1 MEYENSFEDRT
12 VSRPRYKQFIN
23 NCKTTVIDSPNVFQR
38 KSITFKR
45 KVTSKE
51 LDLKVFDK
59 IETTLDSKS
68 LIESPKMFKTN
79 LQDISST
86 SIIPTL
92 TTEIHKLQQLY
103 VPNYTY
109 HSLDADKIDYNAD
122 ENIFSKN
129 YASTMSVKNDME
141 SLGTVEIEA
150 LLDDIKQREIEM
162 LADQEKSVTNLIS
175 NAVTETNF
183 VTDSL
188 IKQSSISPG
197 YAFKTF
203 LFVTYPNNHL
213 LSNRLQKRQ
222 VCDKVMRIKNEESY
236 AHNIEDKLQKQLKKT
251 YFKVKAKF
259 SKTYNKELDNTKA
272 TIQQKIEKYK
282 TKATSCL
289 SFKSTAKTT
298 LKTKGISKST
308 TKTKLDNSKCSTSS
322 QTKLTSED
330 EFTMLS
336 ILEQL
341 LAKSH
346 ASNVRHNI
354 MLSTPKDYKNKLS
367 KRFSIGNLKSQFIQE
382 NNTDK
387 SYNDGEEIP
396 DVVECTSIENDTD
409 NMTVTRG
416 ITQQDDH
423 AQATAED
430 VNYQALSNKIS
441 YNDYVNGFKYYL
453 NFQKDNDD
461 EKYSNLIRYQAHKH
475 HNVDDIGKFIL
486 KKIPHLPTTRF
497 RRYYVES
504 ETLEDQDIST
514 KSEDSW
520 FKKHFFLFLDT
531 NPPRKFHTAQ
541 TVSLKVPDF
550 QKNVSDK
557 PKNLKKLEETT
568 SEAYDHLNIPKLLN
582 VEEMKKKIPNITG
595 DFTNPYSFL
604 QSKVYNNEKL
614 LYSMNP
620 ELELKPKSFSL
631 LSGKHFQVFKDNKDD
646 RFYVNYNTGCINKF
660 KPDFTI
666 DMNAF
671 INSPTSIPMLIDD
684 IKIQVEHIKNNLN
697 KNNKKI
703 QSVEGN
709 SKMLGYFPSNIYDY
723 NWINTKESNTKKFNS
738 LNHNTKSYTE
748 RTISERISDMTAMK
762 PTQEVNFYKKQNIY
776 DTNELKKTVNEQWE
790 PINKETKESRTMS
803 YPFSLSMI
811 INGKKITSNGQT
823 RILAKN
829 LDSYTKRNP
838 NEGTHKTKSTKP
850 PISSKGRTN
859 APPEQYYTTFLPM
872 QIDDFKKF
880 LKENKI
886 DVESVTAPLII
897 SLPRSLGLW
906 NRNKVS
912 SEPKLGGGNL
922 DIKEKNIGNLKKHG
936 FPNPRQNSQSLHS
949 VRSNYQNRKNKLRYG
964 ENYDDLSAV
973 RNKNKESKSDF
984 LRNEDSEDFG
994 VTTIDAKYRLTR
1006 KRQTSSIDHEGAK
1019 LLKINSHD
1027 YDVNFKPEPKQRSN
1041 VLRIR
1046 KPKFAKRNA
1055 REEIFTAKD
1064 VAALEIVVD
1073 LMKNTQVYGKDKENF
1088 NSFYNNTDH
1097 KYVHNSSSLKE
1108 RHVTNSIQVQIAI
1121 PYSTDDRKRS
1131 SEPFRLRKVFSAVMS
1146 TPVDLEYQIHSF
1158 EETTTVRTTILQDIL
1173 TPGLYLLVENTN
1185 ITCPEGNFVLKPI
1198 KNSKF
1203 AVRQVTSTIEK
1214 LKSKITTSENVEK
1227 ASFKK
1232 DFMDAVN
1239 KVIKFNKNSEINNT
1253 NCKTKRSMKT
1263 QLERNSNRKN
1273 SSNFSE
1279 IRRQPESKR
1288 NINWDG
1294 LKRFF
1299 CHDRVCHCYC
1309 KANETMCRPC
1319 AACDAIIS
1327 ELLFE
1332 LNNLA
1337 YYMSQH
1343 CTEIQ
1348 TYFWMNPS
1356 GGKKLRDVIHRI
1368 DKTLSDYY
1376 RRVKGKCQG
1385 RTCQVI
1391 SSNID
1396 RRSLNR
1402 HNKELLL
1409 NRLNNLADD
1418 LEKSLE
1424 YKIFDD
1430 NVMAFGM
1437 KFINTAKDCMKKRL
1451 YKRYNYHTQMQD
1463 PFQKDIYSLSN
1474 IKVNLI
1480 CNKDFTKPTFALR
1493 NNINRSYSDNKNNL
1507 ELYYDDNEI
1516 KNKKKNRTSVKDFL
1530 KKCTF
1535 KKNNQKHKSVEK
1547 PLLAG
1552 NKEFFGTDSEIK
1564 KSRLTRGSKISNLL
1578 NNLTLSTFD
1587 CNNIYKQNENKRNVT
1602 PTNNIDEAVKS
1613 KLKNVTKKEES
1624 LPTTVNSYK
1633 IMLNTD
1639 IYKHDIK
1646 DTDSDSSSLCLN
1658 MKELNE
1664 LLCNVNS
1671 IKSLATTIKTP
1682 ISITP
1687 DKNKKISKNQRI
1699 TKNTKENSDTQLTTP
1714 NTLSFQKTVSKL
1726 KQNTKVSSKRK
1737 KGNNHGNDKSRT
1749 CSRTTTP
1756 KMILLNR
1763 LRSFTLHFSNK
1774 LDNLKN
1780 KEKPHFCNVTKPEIG
1795 KTCLKSKEKNEQ
1807 GLLEKNTEADDQT
1820 RVCDI
1825 SATIDHVVDMHDI
1838 MPNQD
1843 FEQYIK
1849 SMSCE
1854 QYKSIP
1860 NYICVHYNRNRLKK
1874 YSNHRKCKKE
1884 KKDKV
1889 TKWNWIRDKRSLI
1902 VDDSK
1907 VEIDEYDDIEKWD
1920 STKSII
1926 TFNREQNKA
1935 NKFYR
1940 YNDLVKKPTRFV
1952 KRRSTVSSDKKH
1964 VQHNYKYFDS
1974 NVDKV
1979 GKRHLLS
1986 NSLNNKHYHKIL
1998 NDFPGNIAD
2007 GKYYEWFYK
2016 NTDGIYQQSFD
2027 RRKRSAINNS
2037 MFEVQRLLHNLP
2049 PLQPMSDEI
2058 FAMIGDTV
2066 SIDCHQPDYNSN
2078 QTVSNYVWST
2088 GRQEIL
2094 DHENISINGSKV
2106 FLKEVGIQNAGTYI
2120 CTKID
2125 DSSYIKPIVVI
2136 SLNSIPH
2143 INCSSECR
2151 RNLYCSLAR
2160 LLVSNMPSLAI
2171 IKVVCPSN
2179 TFAKEGDNICKIC
2192 PYGSLAAPGS
2202 KSCHL
2207 PHLRSRRFSV

>member
-1 MEYENSFEDRT
+1 MEHQQVKPNRQSGTERYVT
-12 VSRPRYKQFIN
+12 VPRD
-23 NCKTTVIDSPNVFQR
+23 TVR

-51 LDLKVFDK
+51 LDLKLFDK

-68 LIESPKMFKTN
+68 PIESPKMFKTN

-109 HSLDADKIDYNAD
+109 HSLDVDKIDYNAD

-129 YASTMSVKNDME
+129 YASTIPVKNDME

-162 LADQEKSVTNLIS
+162 LADQEQSVTNLIS

-222 VCDKVMRIKNEESY
+222 VCDKVMRIKNEETY

-259 SKTYNKELDNTKA
+259 SKTYNKELEDTKA

-289 SFKSTAKTT
+289 SFKSTANTK

-308 TKTKLDNSKCSTSS
+308 TETKLDNSKCSTSS
-322 QTKLTSED
+322 QTKLTLED

-354 MLSTPKDYKNKLS
+354 MLTTPKDYKNKLS
-367 KRFSIGNLKSQFIQE
+367 KRLSIGNLKSQFIQE
-382 NNTDK
+382 NSTDK

-396 DVVECTSIENDTD
+396 DVVECASIENDTD

-550 QKNVSDK
+550 QKN
-557 PKNLKKLEETT
+557 
-568 SEAYDHLNIPKLLN
+568 
-582 VEEMKKKIPNITG
+582 
-595 DFTNPYSFL
+595 
-604 QSKVYNNEKL
+604 
-614 LYSMNP
+614 
-620 ELELKPKSFSL
+620 
-631 LSGKHFQVFKDNKDD
+631 
-646 RFYVNYNTGCINKF
+646 
-660 KPDFTI
+660 
-666 DMNAF
+666 
-671 INSPTSIPMLIDD
+671 
-684 IKIQVEHIKNNLN
+684 
-697 KNNKKI
+697 
-703 QSVEGN
+703 
-709 SKMLGYFPSNIYDY
+709 
-723 NWINTKESNTKKFNS
+723 
-738 LNHNTKSYTE
+738 
-748 RTISERISDMTAMK
+748 
-762 PTQEVNFYKKQNIY
+762 
-776 DTNELKKTVNEQWE
+776 
-790 PINKETKESRTMS
+790 
-803 YPFSLSMI
+803 
-811 INGKKITSNGQT
+811 
-823 RILAKN
+823 
-829 LDSYTKRNP
+829 
-838 NEGTHKTKSTKP
+838 
-850 PISSKGRTN
+850 ISSKGRTN

-897 SLPRSLGLW
+897 SLPRGLGLW

-922 DIKEKNIGNLKKHG
+922 DIKEKNIGNLKKKG
-936 FPNPRQNSQSLHS
+936 FPNPRQNSQSFHS

-964 ENYDDLSAV
+964 ENYDDLSANS
-973 RNKNKESKSDF
+973 RSKSDF
-984 LRNEDSEDFG
+984 FRNEDSEDFG

-1019 LLKINSHD
+1019 LLKINSRD

-1121 PYSTDDRKRS
+1121 PYNTDDRKRS

-1299 CHDRVCHCYC
+1299 CHDRVYHCYC

-1385 RTCQVI
+1385 RTCPVI

-1424 YKIFDD
+1424 YKIFND

-1437 KFINTAKDCMKKRL
+1437 KTQNSKKSKNYTYYMHGSLRNMHNNFINNTVISTA
-1451 YKRYNYHTQMQD
+1451 T
-1463 PFQKDIYSLSN
+1463 
-1474 IKVNLI
+1474 
-1480 CNKDFTKPTFALR
+1480 
-1493 NNINRSYSDNKNNL
+1493 
-1507 ELYYDDNEI
+1507 
-1516 KNKKKNRTSVKDFL
+1516 
-1530 KKCTF
+1530 
-1535 KKNNQKHKSVEK
+1535 
-1547 PLLAG
+1547 
-1552 NKEFFGTDSEIK
+1552 K
-1564 KSRLTRGSKISNLL
+1564 KSNGLISKIADQFVFKIVSN
-1578 NNLTLSTFD
+1578 
-1587 CNNIYKQNENKRNVT
+1587 NK
-1602 PTNNIDEAVKS
+1602 S
-1613 KLKNVTKKEES
+1613 
-1624 LPTTVNSYK
+1624 
-1633 IMLNTD
+1633 
-1639 IYKHDIK
+1639 
-1646 DTDSDSSSLCLN
+1646 
-1658 MKELNE
+1658 
-1664 LLCNVNS
+1664 
-1671 IKSLATTIKTP
+1671 
-1682 ISITP
+1682 
-1687 DKNKKISKNQRI
+1687 Q
-1699 TKNTKENSDTQLTTP
+1699 
-1714 NTLSFQKTVSKL
+1714 
-1726 KQNTKVSSKRK
+1726 
-1737 KGNNHGNDKSRT
+1737 
-1749 CSRTTTP
+1749 
-1756 KMILLNR
+1756 
-1763 LRSFTLHFSNK
+1763 
-1774 LDNLKN
+1774 

-1849 SMSCE
+1849 SMSCQ

-1860 NYICVHYNRNRLKK
+1860 NYIC
-1874 YSNHRKCKKE
+1874 
-1884 KKDKV
+1884 
-1889 TKWNWIRDKRSLI
+1889 
-1902 VDDSK
+1902 
-1907 VEIDEYDDIEKWD
+1907 
-1920 STKSII
+1920 
-1926 TFNREQNKA
+1926 
-1935 NKFYR
+1935 
-1940 YNDLVKKPTRFV
+1940 
-1952 KRRSTVSSDKKH
+1952 
-1964 VQHNYKYFDS
+1964 
-1974 NVDKV
+1974 
-1979 GKRHLLS
+1979 
-1986 NSLNNKHYHKIL
+1986 
-1998 NDFPGNIAD
+1998 
-2007 GKYYEWFYK
+2007 
-2016 NTDGIYQQSFD
+2016 
-2027 RRKRSAINNS
+2027 
-2037 MFEVQRLLHNLP
+2037 
-2049 PLQPMSDEI
+2049 DEI

-2120 CTKID
+2120 CTKGHAVIRSTKVTIISIPCINIVFTPVYRIDAACSYKID

-2171 IKVVCPSN
+2171 IKVLLSFDGMRINKTLSPLIGMKRKTFVTHTLRRKDYNGHREFHNTAHNMDPGNFNLVLLCQAGFYLLSKQKICVVCPSN